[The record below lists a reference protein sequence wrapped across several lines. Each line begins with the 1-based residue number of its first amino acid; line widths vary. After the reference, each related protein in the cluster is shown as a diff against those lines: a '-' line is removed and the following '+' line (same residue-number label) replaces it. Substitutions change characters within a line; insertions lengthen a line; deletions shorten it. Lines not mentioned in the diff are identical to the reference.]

1 MGLFDR
7 FRNFMHSLSPEG
19 MYEQA
24 EQAYNE
30 GDLGKLNAIHDD
42 FMDTF
47 PYSKYNDNEI
57 PEREKLNKLYFTLMC
72 QKEDEVLS
80 RYQQDLVKSEDDFSG
95 DTKWFYRGL
104 EHPDDSTL
112 VSLYFPGNRI
122 SYENLRLKISYSDSN
137 HLFSKVIFSNDNKEL
152 FTLQRGVNGINGRWT
167 EIIYTREDMRGGATW
182 TEIDISLERYLTS
195 TSVDNSKYNF
205 HPILRYFNKSLSNGN
220 GLKIRLITDYGAEV
234 NTRELSQTEIAGL
247 RHMIAAQFETSNY
260 IRGLLGIDLLPTEW
274 HP

>member
-152 FTLQRGVNGINGRWT
+152 FTLQRGVNGIDGRWT

-247 RHMIAAQFETSNY
+247 RHMIAAQFETANY

>member
-24 EQAYNE
+24 EQAYND
-30 GDLGKLNAIHDD
+30 GDLGKLNAIYDD
-42 FMDTF
+42 FRNTF
-47 PYSKYNDNEI
+47 PSSKYNKYNDNEI
-57 PEREKLNKLYFTLMC
+57 PEREKIEELYFTLMH

-112 VSLYFPGNRI
+112 VSLYFPDKCILYN
-122 SYENLRLKISYSDSN
+122 NLRLKISYSDSN

-152 FTLQRGVNGINGRWT
+152 FTLQRNAKYAHYEV
-167 EIIYTREDMRGGATW
+167 EYTSEDIRSGT
-182 TEIDISLERYLTS
+182 TYTVIDISLKRYLLS
-195 TSVDNSKYNF
+195 DSGF
-205 HPILRYFNKSLSNGN
+205 HPILCYFNESLSNGN
-220 GLKIRLITDYGAEV
+220 GLKIRLINSLGAEI

-247 RHMIAAQFETSNY
+247 RHMVAAQFETANY
-260 IRGLLGIDLLPTEW
+260 IRGLLGLDPLQTMW
-274 HP
+274 HRK

>member
-1 MGLFDR
+1 
-7 FRNFMHSLSPEG
+7 MHSMSPEG

-30 GDLGKLNAIHDD
+30 GDLGKLYAIRENIYHI
-42 FMDTF
+42 F
-47 PYSKYNDNEI
+47 PYPDYREM
-57 PEREKLNKLYFTLMC
+57 PERNKINHLYFTLMH

-112 VSLYFPGNRI
+112 VSLYFPGKRI

-137 HLFSKVIFSNDNKEL
+137 RLFSKVIFSNDNKEL
-152 FTLQRGVNGINGRWT
+152 FTLQRGVNGIYDRWA

-195 TSVDNSKYNF
+195 TSVESARNNF
-205 HPILRYFNKSLSNGN
+205 HSILRYFNESLSNGN
-220 GLKIRLITDYGAEV
+220 GLKIRLLTDYGAEV

-247 RHMIAAQFETSNY
+247 RHMIAAQFETANY
-260 IRGLLGIDLLPTEW
+260 IRGLFGIDLLPTEW

>member
-1 MGLFDR
+1 
-7 FRNFMHSLSPEG
+7 MHSLSPEG

-24 EQAYNE
+24 EQAYND
-30 GDLGKLNAIHDD
+30 GDLGKLYAIRENICHI
-42 FMDTF
+42 F
-47 PYSKYNDNEI
+47 PYSDYREM
-57 PEREKLNKLYFTLMC
+57 PERDKINHLYFTLMH

-152 FTLQRGVNGINGRWT
+152 FTLQQGSERKDWRYEYYYESV
-167 EIIYTREDMRGGATW
+167 YTREDKRNGATY
-182 TEIDISLERYLTS
+182 TVIDISLQRWLMSLDIE
-195 TSVDNSKYNF
+195 F
-205 HPILRYFNKSLSNGN
+205 HQILRYFNESLSNGN
-220 GLKIRLITDYGAEV
+220 GLKIRLINSLGAEI

-247 RHMIAAQFETSNY
+247 RHMVAAQFETANY
-260 IRGLLGIDLLPTEW
+260 IRGLLGLDPLQTMW
-274 HP
+274 HRK